1 MPPIPQPRPQH
12 PPLAHDGRGQPIA
25 MPDGAA
31 GWRLKRQTAGRPKV
45 VLGPDRLP
53 LRLPL
58 DTTSADLV
66 DLCGAGAYRL
76 DAIDDAGQV
85 LDFITTITVGGDGAA
100 HDATEADPLPAII
113 GSRGG
118 GGAELRYALEV
129 TAHMARAQS
138 DALRSIAN
146 AQADWIKG
154 LAAAKVLPR
163 NGLWQLPPPP
173 VANVN
178 DQDDDDDDDDQDDD
192 APPPIDPTL
201 GALGHIASSA
211 RDVGPI
217 VRAMIPG
224 GNRDPVAEPRNAAPP
239 PAAPSPADPAADLAT
254 PSIRIATVL
263 AQVSPRARAVAC
275 RVLARNDETARNVA
289 TALQAL
295 PIEEAATHLETMAQ
309 EVDDRRAARRRGPAP
324 HAVDPAAH
332 LAAVM
337 AKLSPDEIARAQALI
352 TTLDPV
358 RLEALKAD
366 LLAMSATDAAAHV
379 RQVLAG
385 RNHTSP
391 GGGHA
396 GA

>member
-1 MPPIPQPRPQH
+1 MPPTPQPRPQH
-12 PPLAHDGRGQPIA
+12 PPLAHDGRGQPIT

-31 GWRLKRQTAGRPKV
+31 VWRLKRQTAGRPKV

-100 HDATEADPLPAII
+100 HDATEADALPAII

-163 NGLWQLPPPP
+163 NGLWHLPPPP

-178 DQDDDDDDDDQDDD
+178 DRDDDDDDDDQDDD
-192 APPPIDPTL
+192 EPPPIDPTL
-201 GALGHIASSA
+201 GALGHIASIA

-239 PAAPSPADPAADLAT
+239 PATAAPTDPAADLAT
-254 PSIRIATVL
+254 PSIRIAMVL
-263 AQVSPRARAVAC
+263 AQVSPHARALAC
-275 RVLARNDETARNVA
+275 RLLARNDDTQLKGPPISEVCSTLPLAVA
-289 TALQAL
+289 SPVDGFTVSASDQIL
-295 PIEEAATHLETMAQ
+295 PCTQ
-309 EVDDRRAARRRGPAP
+309 
-324 HAVDPAAH
+324 
-332 LAAVM
+332 
-337 AKLSPDEIARAQALI
+337 
-352 TTLDPV
+352 
-358 RLEALKAD
+358 
-366 LLAMSATDAAAHV
+366 SA
-379 RQVLAG
+379 
-385 RNHTSP
+385 
-391 GGGHA
+391 
-396 GA
+396 